1 VKRFDV
7 IVVGAGIMGAAAAR
21 SLAQAGKRTLILEQF
36 RIGHK
41 RGSSH
46 GPARIFR
53 LSYPELEYVS
63 MAHEALALWRELEQ
77 ESGRALLTSTGGL
90 DVGPEVDANAGALE
104 EQDVQF
110 RFITPEDASDRW
122 PFMHLSHAEQIL
134 FQPDAGVLS
143 ADEAVRAFASGAT
156 RHGAV
161 LHEET
166 PVQEMEVDGD
176 AATIKAAGQ
185 HFAAD
190 TVVVTAGAWAKSLLE
205 DVDIDLPVRP
215 TRETVAYWNLGD
227 RPPTLVEWGDPSVY
241 SLWSPVYGLRAGEH
255 IAGPHTDPDEQ
266 GRVNDE
272 SIGRLKV
279 WIATRFPRID
289 PEPVHTET
297 CLYTNT
303 DDERFILERHG
314 RVVVGSPCSGHGFK
328 FAPVIGKRLA
338 DMATESL

>member
-1 VKRFDV
+1 VQRFDV
-7 IVVGAGIMGAAAAR
+7 IVVGAGVMGASAAR
-21 SLAQAGKRTLILEQF
+21 CLAQAGKRTLLLEQF

-53 LSYPELEYVS
+53 LSYPEPEYVS

-77 ESGRALLTSTGGL
+77 ESGRPLLTSTGGL
-90 DVGPEVDANAGALE
+90 DVGPEIDANAGALE
-104 EQDVQF
+104 EGDVQF
-110 RFITPEDASDRW
+110 RFFTPADASDRW
-122 PFMHLSHAEQIL
+122 PFMDLSHAERVL

-143 ADEAVRAFASGAT
+143 ADDAVRAFASGAMK
-156 RHGAV
+156 RGAV
-161 LHEET
+161 LYEET
-166 PVQEMEVDGD
+166 PVQEMDVDGD

-227 RPPTLVEWGDPSVY
+227 RPPTLVEWGEPSVY

-255 IAGPHTDPDEQ
+255 IAGPDTDPDEQ
-266 GRVNDE
+266 GSVDDE
-272 SIGRLKV
+272 SIGRLKD
-279 WIATRFPRID
+279 WIAMRFPRID
-289 PEPVHTET
+289 PEPVRAET

-314 RVVVGSPCSGHGFK
+314 RVIVGSPCSGHGFK

-338 DMATESL
+338 DLATD

>member
-1 VKRFDV
+1 VQRFDV
-7 IVVGAGIMGAAAAR
+7 IVVGAGVMGAAAAR
-21 SLAQAGKRTLILEQF
+21 SLAQAGKRTLLLEQF

-77 ESGRALLTSTGGL
+77 ESGRALLTPTGGL
-90 DVGPEVDANAGALE
+90 DLGPEVDANAGALE
-104 EQDVQF
+104 EGDVQF
-110 RFITPEDASDRW
+110 RFITPADASDRW
-122 PFMHLSHAEQIL
+122 PFMDLSHAERIL
-134 FQPDAGVLS
+134 FQSDAGVLS
-143 ADEAVRAFASGAT
+143 ADDAVRAFASGAMK
-156 RHGAV
+156 RGAV
-161 LHEET
+161 LYEET
-166 PVQEMEVDGD
+166 PVQEMDVDGD

-227 RPPTLVEWGDPSVY
+227 RPPTLVEWGNPPVY

-255 IAGPHTDPDEQ
+255 IAGPDTDPDEQ
-266 GRVNDE
+266 GSVDDE
-272 SIGRLKV
+272 SIGRLKD
-279 WIATRFPRID
+279 WIAMRFPRID
-289 PEPVHTET
+289 PEPVRAET

-314 RVVVGSPCSGHGFK
+314 RVIVGSPCSGHGFK

-338 DMATESL
+338 DLATE

>member
-1 VKRFDV
+1 VNRFDV
-7 IVVGAGIMGAAAAR
+7 IVVGAGVMGASTAR
-21 SLAQAGKRTLILEQF
+21 SLAQAGRRVLLLEQF

-53 LSYPELEYVS
+53 LSYPDIEYVS
-63 MAHEALALWRELEQ
+63 MAREALDLWRELEG

-104 EQDVQF
+104 EGDVQF
-110 RFITPEDASDRW
+110 MFITPADAIERW
-122 PFMHLSHAEQIL
+122 PFMELSHAEQIL
-134 FQPDAGVLS
+134 FQPDAGVLA
-143 ADEAVRAFASGAT
+143 ADDSVRAFASEAMK
-156 RHGAV
+156 HGAV
-161 LHEET
+161 LYEET
-166 PVQEMEVDGD
+166 PVQRMDVDGD
-176 AATIKAAGQ
+176 SATIRAAGQ
-185 HFAAD
+185 RFEAD
-190 TVVVTAGAWAKSLLE
+190 TVVVTAGAWARSLLE
-205 DVDIDLPVRP
+205 DVDVDLPVRP

-227 RPPTLVEWGDPSVY
+227 RPPALVEWGHPSVY

-255 IAGPHTDPDEQ
+255 IAGPDTDPDEQ
-266 GRVNDE
+266 GSVDGA
-272 SIGRLKV
+272 SIGKLKDWV
-279 WIATRFPRID
+279 ATRFPRID
-289 PEPVHTET
+289 PEPVQAET

-338 DMATESL
+338 DLATESL

>member
-1 VKRFDV
+1 VQRFDV
-7 IVVGAGIMGAAAAR
+7 IVVGAGVMGASAAR
-21 SLAQAGKRTLILEQF
+21 SLAHAGRKVLLLDQF

-53 LSYPELEYVS
+53 LSYPELEYVW
-63 MAHEALALWRELEQ
+63 MAQEALALWRELEQ
-77 ESGRALLTSTGGL
+77 ESGRALLTTTGGL

-104 EQDVQF
+104 EGDIQF
-110 RFITPEDASDRW
+110 RFITPGDAGDRW
-122 PFMHLSHAEQIL
+122 PFMDLSHADQIL

-143 ADEAVRAFASGAT
+143 ADDAVRAFASGAM
-156 RHGAV
+156 RSGAIV
-161 LHEET
+161 FEET
-166 PVQEMEVDGD
+166 PVQEMDVDGD

-185 HFAAD
+185 HFSAD

-205 DVDIDLPVRP
+205 DVDINLPVRP
-215 TRETVAYWNLGD
+215 TRESVAYWNLGD
-227 RPPTLVEWGDPSVY
+227 RPPALVEWGDPSVY

-255 IAGPHTDPDEQ
+255 IAGPDTDPDEQ

-272 SIGRLKV
+272 SIRRLKD
-279 WIATRFPRID
+279 WIAPRFPGID

-338 DMATESL
+338 DLATE